1 MTSQEKL
8 RVMIVDDIA
17 ETRENI
23 RRLLQFDTDLEVIAT
38 AKSGKEAIEVCHEAK
53 PDVILMDINM
63 PDMDGIAATEG
74 VRKKLPYVQVI
85 ILSVQRNPEYM
96 RRAMLAGAR
105 DFITKPPVYDELS
118 AAIHRAGVMA
128 QEEKVKF
135 AQTALNAPGSG
146 VTAYLSSDNTY
157 GKIIVVYSPK
167 GGTGATTIAVNLAVA
182 FRQDNKKVVIVD
194 GDLQYGDV
202 SVFLNETPKNTIMD
216 LSPRIE
222 ELDADLIAEFLATH
236 AASGV
241 KILPPPPTPDLA
253 DQIDSGQFSKLLS
266 LLRENNDYIIVDS
279 SSHLSE
285 PVQVALEI
293 ADAIV
298 LVTTPEIPSIKNCN
312 LFLSLIDA
320 GGINRERVLF
330 VMNRYD
336 QRRSIAPERVGA
348 SLHQNVVMTIPF
360 DDVSVINSMNKGNP
374 LILENKTSTVSKA
387 LIMLASAIRD
397 KITQA
402 ENANSNV
409 DAKKK

>member
-1 MTSQEKL
+1 MASQEKL

-38 AKSGKEAIEVCHEAK
+38 AKSGKEAIEICPEAK

-63 PDMDGIAATEG
+63 PDMDGISATEG

-128 QEEKVKF
+128 QEEKTKF
-135 AQTALNAPGSG
+135 AQSAMNTPRSG
-146 VTAYLSSDNTY
+146 VTAFLSSDNPY
-157 GKIIVVYSPK
+157 GKTIVVYSPK

-202 SVFLNETPKNTIMD
+202 SVFLNETPKNTILD
-216 LSPRIE
+216 LAPRID
-222 ELDADLIAEFLATH
+222 ELDAELISEFLAVH
-236 AASGV
+236 SSSGV

-253 DQIDSGQFSKLLS
+253 DQISSEQFSKLLI
-266 LLRENNDYIIVDS
+266 LLRQNNDYIIIDS
-279 SSHLSE
+279 SSYLSE
-285 PVQVALEI
+285 PVQVALET

-320 GGINRERVLF
+320 GGIDRERVLF
-330 VMNRYD
+330 VMNRFD

-348 SLHQNVVMTIPF
+348 SLHQNVAMTIPF
-360 DDVSVINSMNKGNP
+360 DDVYVNNSMNKGVP
-374 LILENKTSTVSKA
+374 IVMENRTYAVSKA
-387 LIMLASAIRD
+387 VYMLASAIRE
-397 KITQA
+397 KITQV
-402 ENANSNV
+402 ENAGSEIPP
-409 DAKKK
+409 KKK

>member
-38 AKSGKEAIEVCHEAK
+38 AKSGKEAIEVCSEAK

-128 QEEKVKF
+128 QEEKIKF
-135 AQTALNAPGSG
+135 TQSSLNAPGSG
-146 VTAYLSSDNTY
+146 VTAFLSSDNPY
-157 GKIIVVYSPK
+157 GKVIVVYSPK

-202 SVFLNETPKNTIMD
+202 SVFLNETPKNTIID
-216 LSPRIE
+216 LTPRIE
-222 ELDADLIAEFLATH
+222 ELDADLISEFLAIHSTT
-236 AASGV
+236 GV
-241 KILPPPPTPDLA
+241 KILPPPPTPDLS
-253 DQIDSGQFSKLLS
+253 DQINSDQFLKLLL
-266 LLRENNDYIIVDS
+266 LLRQNNDYIIIDT

-285 PVQVALEI
+285 PVQVALET

-320 GGINRERVLF
+320 GGINRDRILF

-360 DDVSVINSMNKGNP
+360 DDVSVNNSMNKGIP
-374 LILENKTSTVSKA
+374 IILENKTSAVSKA
-387 LIMLASAIRD
+387 VIMLASVIRE

-402 ENANSNV
+402 ENPSSEIA
-409 DAKKK
+409 AKKK

>member
-1 MTSQEKL
+1 MSPQEKL
-8 RVMIVDDIA
+8 RVMIVDDIP

-38 AKSGKEAIEVCHEAK
+38 AKSGKDAIELCSEAK

-135 AQTALNAPGSG
+135 TQSSMNAPRAG
-146 VTAYLSSDNTY
+146 TPAFLSSEGTY
-157 GKIIVVYSPK
+157 GKVIVVYSPK

-182 FRQDNKKVVIVD
+182 FRSEDKKVAIVD

-202 SVFLNETPKNTIMD
+202 SVFLNETPKNTILD
-216 LSPRIE
+216 LAPRVD
-222 ELDADLIAEFLATH
+222 ELDAELVLEFMTAH
-236 AASGV
+236 AGSGIR
-241 KILPPPPTPDLA
+241 ILPPPPTPDLA
-253 DQIDSGQFSKLLS
+253 DQISGEEFSKLLN
-266 LLRENNDYIIVDS
+266 LLRQTNDYIIVDT

-285 PVQVALEI
+285 AVQVALETCE
-293 ADAIV
+293 AIV
-298 LVTTPEIPSIKNCN
+298 LISTPEIPAIKNCN

-320 GGINRERVLF
+320 GGINRDRIIF
-330 VMNRYD
+330 VMNRFD
-336 QRRSIAPERVGA
+336 HKRSISPERVGA
-348 SLHQNVVMTIPF
+348 SLHQNVALTIPF
-360 DDVSVINSMNKGNP
+360 DDIYVGNSMNKGVP
-374 LILENKTSTVSKA
+374 IVIENKSYPVSKA
-387 LIMLASAIRD
+387 ILSLSTIIKEKM
-397 KITQA
+397 TQA
-402 ENANSNV
+402 ENPAADNP
-409 DAKKK
+409 KKK

>member
-1 MTSQEKL
+1 MPSQEKL
-8 RVMIVDDIA
+8 RVMIVDDIP

-38 AKSGKEAIEVCHEAK
+38 AKSGKEAIEISQDAK

-128 QEEKVKF
+128 QEEKIKF
-135 AQTALNAPGSG
+135 AQSTMNTQRPGVPAFSNEG
-146 VTAYLSSDNTY
+146 SSY
-157 GKIIVVYSPK
+157 GKVIVVYSPK
-167 GGTGATTIAVNLAVA
+167 GGTGVTTIATNLAIA
-182 FRQDNKKVVIVD
+182 FRQDDKRVAIVD

-202 SVFLNETPKNTIMD
+202 SVFLNETPKNSIID
-216 LSPRIE
+216 LAPRVE
-222 ELDADLIAEFLATH
+222 ELDAELISDFMASH

-241 KILPPPPTPDLA
+241 KILPPPPTPDLSDEIKSEHFA
-253 DQIDSGQFSKLLS
+253 KLLL
-266 LLRENNDYIIVDS
+266 LLRQNNDFIIVDTS
-279 SSHLSE
+279 SYLSE
-285 PVQVALEI
+285 PVQVALES
-293 ADAIV
+293 AEAIV
-298 LVTTPEIPSIKNCN
+298 LIATPEIPAIKNCN

-320 GGINRERVLF
+320 GGINRDHVLF
-330 VMNRYD
+330 VLNRYD

-348 SLHQNVVMTIPF
+348 SLHQNVAITIPF
-360 DDVSVINSMNKGNP
+360 DEISVSNSMNKGVP
-374 LILENKTSTVSKA
+374 IILENKSHPVSKA
-387 LIMLASAIRD
+387 ISMLAAMIRE

-402 ENANSNV
+402 ENATSEIIT
-409 DAKKK
+409 KKK

>member
-1 MTSQEKL
+1 MPSQEKL
-8 RVMIVDDIA
+8 RVMIVDDIP

-38 AKSGKEAIEVCHEAK
+38 AKSGKEAIEICTDAK

-128 QEEKVKF
+128 QEEKIKF
-135 AQTALNAPGSG
+135 TQSSQNASRAG
-146 VTAYLSSDNTY
+146 VPAFLSSEGTY
-157 GKIIVVYSPK
+157 GKVIVVYSPK

-182 FRQDNKKVVIVD
+182 FRQDDKRVAIID

-202 SVFLNETPKNTIMD
+202 SVFLNETPKNTILD
-216 LSPRIE
+216 LTPRID
-222 ELDADLIAEFLATH
+222 ELDAELIAEFLAVHT
-236 AASGV
+236 ASGV
-241 KILPPPPTPDLA
+241 KILPPPPTPDLS
-253 DQIDSGQFSKLLS
+253 DQINSEQFAKLLL
-266 LLRENNDYIIVDS
+266 LLRQNNDFIIIDTS
-279 SSHLSE
+279 SYLSE
-285 PVQVALEI
+285 PVQVALET

-298 LVTTPEIPSIKNCN
+298 LITTPEIPAIKNCN

-320 GGINRERVLF
+320 GGINRDHIVF
-330 VMNRYD
+330 IMNRYD
-336 QRRSIAPERVGA
+336 NRRSIAPERVGA
-348 SLHQNVVMTIPF
+348 SLHQNVALTIPY
-360 DDVSVINSMNKGNP
+360 DDVYVSNSMNKGVP
-374 LILENKTSTVSKA
+374 IVLENKTYPVSKA
-387 LIMLASAIRD
+387 ILMLASMIRE
-397 KITQA
+397 KINQA
-402 ENANSNV
+402 DNATSEITT
-409 DAKKK
+409 KKK

>member
-1 MTSQEKL
+1 MPSQEKL
-8 RVMIVDDIA
+8 RVMIVDDIP

-38 AKSGKEAIEVCHEAK
+38 AKSGKEAIEICADAK

-128 QEEKVKF
+128 LEEKIKF
-135 AQTALNAPGSG
+135 TQSTLNAPRAGVPAFLTSEGS
-146 VTAYLSSDNTY
+146 Y
-157 GKIIVVYSPK
+157 GKVIVVYSPK
-167 GGTGATTIAVNLAVA
+167 GGTGTTTIAINLAVA
-182 FRQDNKKVVIVD
+182 FRQDDKRVAIID

-202 SVFLNETPKNTIMD
+202 SVFLNETPKNTILD
-216 LSPRIE
+216 LTPRID
-222 ELDADLIAEFLATH
+222 ELDAELIAEFMAVHT
-236 AASGV
+236 ASGV
-241 KILPPPPTPDLA
+241 KILPPPPTPDLS
-253 DQIDSGQFSKLLS
+253 DQINSEQFAKLLL
-266 LLRENNDYIIVDS
+266 LLRQNNDFIIIDTS
-279 SSHLSE
+279 SYLSE
-285 PVQVALEI
+285 PVQVALET

-298 LVTTPEIPSIKNCN
+298 LITTPEIPAIKNCN

-320 GGINRERVLF
+320 GGINRDHIVF

-336 QRRSIAPERVGA
+336 NRRSIAPERVGA
-348 SLHQNVVMTIPF
+348 SLHQNVALTIPF
-360 DDVSVINSMNKGNP
+360 DDVYVNNSMNKGVP
-374 LILENKTSTVSKA
+374 IVLENKTYPVSKA
-387 LIMLASAIRD
+387 ILMLASMIRE
-397 KITQA
+397 KIKQA
-402 ENANSNV
+402 DNATSEI
-409 DAKKK
+409 AMKKK

>member
-1 MTSQEKL
+1 
-8 RVMIVDDIA
+8 MIVDDIP

-38 AKSGKEAIEVCHEAK
+38 AKSGKDAIETCMEAK

-128 QEEKVKF
+128 LEEKIKF
-135 AQTALNAPGSG
+135 TQSTLNNQRAGVPAFLSTEGS
-146 VTAYLSSDNTY
+146 Y

-182 FRQDNKKVVIVD
+182 FRQEDKKVAIID

-202 SVFLNETPKNTIMD
+202 SVFLNETPKNTIID

-222 ELDADLIAEFLATH
+222 DLDADLISEFMATH
-236 AASGV
+236 GPSGI
-241 KILPPPPTPDLA
+241 KILPPPPTPDLS
-253 DQIDSGQFSKLLS
+253 DQITSDQFAKLL
-266 LLRENNDYIIVDS
+266 LMLRQNYDYVIIDTS
-279 SSHLSE
+279 SFLSE
-285 PVQVALEI
+285 PVQVALET

-298 LVTTPEIPSIKNCN
+298 LITTPEIPSIKNCN

-320 GGINRERVLF
+320 GGINRDHIMF

-336 QRRSIAPERVGA
+336 QKRSIAPERVGT
-348 SLHQNVVMTIPF
+348 SLHQNVVLTIPF
-360 DDVSVINSMNKGNP
+360 DDIYVNNAMNKGVP
-374 LILENKTSTVSKA
+374 IVLENKNYPVSKA
-387 LIMLASAIRD
+387 ILMLASMIRE
-397 KITQA
+397 KITQS
-402 ENANSNV
+402 ENPIPESNP
-409 DAKKK
+409 KKK